1 MESNKSIKTLGIII
15 AIAAVFYG
23 GYLYGVEIDKPTDE
37 LVIPEDG
44 TSELVKT
51 DFSIFWDSIRI
62 IKDKYY
68 QPEDIKDEEILY
80 GAIQGAINSLDDPY
94 STFFKP
100 ADAQKF
106 EEDVKGNF
114 GGIGAEIGI
123 RDDQL
128 VVVAPLEGNPAEK
141 MGLKAGDKILKVDD
155 EFTNKMTV
163 DEAVKVIRGEKG
175 TEVTLLI
182 MREGWEEAREF
193 TITRD
198 LIKVPTIDYEMKEGK
213 IAYIRFYSFNGNAV
227 PEFYKASFNTLIKAP
242 KGLILDLRNNS
253 GGYLEVANNITGWF
267 LERGDL
273 ITEEKFHSG
282 ESRKFT
288 ANGNS
293 AWGNIPVVILANG
306 GSASASEILVGAVRH
321 HHPDITVIGETTF
334 GKGTVQEIE
343 TLSDGSEVKISV
355 AEWLTPSGESI
366 NKNGI
371 KPDIEVKITE
381 EDIEK
386 ERDSQLEKAL
396 EVIREKSKNI
406 KSIPTIIF

>member
-1 MESNKSIKTLGIII
+1 
-15 AIAAVFYG
+15 
-23 GYLYGVEIDKPTDE
+23 
-37 LVIPEDG
+37 
-44 TSELVKT
+44 
-51 DFSIFWDSIRI
+51 
-62 IKDKYY
+62 
-68 QPEDIKDEEILY
+68 
-80 GAIQGAINSLDDPY
+80 
-94 STFFKP
+94 
-100 ADAQKF
+100 
-106 EEDVKGNF
+106 
-114 GGIGAEIGI
+114 
-123 RDDQL
+123 
-128 VVVAPLEGNPAEK
+128 VAPLEGNPAEK

-182 MREGWEEAREF
+182 MREDWEEAREF

-213 IAYIRFYSFNGNAV
+213 IAYIRLYSFNGNAV
-227 PEFYKASFNTLIKAP
+227 SEFYKASFNTLIKAP

-293 AWGNIPVVILANG
+293 AWVNIPVVILANG

-371 KPDIEVKITE
+371 EPDIEVKITE